1 MTSII
6 WYTAFIAGAFAT
18 RNKVVNG
25 LMLAGLSGLYLYFA
39 GASLV
44 G

>member
-1 MTSII
+1 MLVSL
-6 WYTAFIAGAFAT
+6 YMAFIASALAT

-39 GASLV
+39 VASLV